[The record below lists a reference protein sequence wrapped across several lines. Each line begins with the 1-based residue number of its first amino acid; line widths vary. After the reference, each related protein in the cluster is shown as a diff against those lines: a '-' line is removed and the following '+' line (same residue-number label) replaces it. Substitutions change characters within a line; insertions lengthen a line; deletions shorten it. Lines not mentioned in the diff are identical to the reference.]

1 MAHKNMKIL
10 CLIAALGAY
19 SSISAR
25 SARMIA
31 YLAGKNN
38 TEITT
43 AEVKVDISAEIEL
56 PENVEM
62 SQANPHFDEKGKPC
76 VPVQKEQIMRLLTK
90 RMLIDGEGKP
100 QQYAAEIV
108 HHIVETIKEI
118 ETSLEHQEIVHH
130 LHTIKE
136 ILIRCKNTSMF
147 GFRAWLELQSSKSC
161 QVLLG
166 QEFLDTEVDPYFATA
181 TFLGR
186 L

>member
-1 MAHKNMKIL
+1 
-10 CLIAALGAY
+10 
-19 SSISAR
+19 
-25 SARMIA
+25 MIA

-56 PENVEM
+56 PEMNK

-118 ETSLEHQEIVHH
+118 ETL
-130 LHTIKE
+130 
-136 ILIRCKNTSMF
+136 RTS
-147 GFRAWLELQSSKSC
+147 RNRTSSSYN
-161 QVLLG
+161 QRN
-166 QEFLDTEVDPYFATA
+166 FN
-181 TFLGR
+181 
-186 L
+186 